1 MAVEESVLNKESI
14 KKIMIEQYGILV
26 EVIKKI
32 DRGSANLFEMYSKGN
47 RYILKEFQSKIDIDK
62 VKIEYIV
69 VEHLRRDGIS
79 TPNYI
84 LNKNGELFFE
94 FNQKLLIVQKFIE
107 GQVVASNTSSKE
119 QIIESVSVYGKI
131 IKSLENFKYELP
143 DFKRHY
149 MSKELCEQDIKC
161 IGQLMK
167 INKNKDVNDALLHK
181 REILLKL
188 KELDYTWQN
197 KLTYKKSHGD
207 YTVFQF
213 IYNDEGNI
221 KAIVD
226 CVSARKIPVA
236 RELIRNYFFMAKEIK
251 KENVDFSIFLEYIKE
266 FEKYQKLNY
275 YDLKYMPLLYLIEL
289 SRTIYGYEQYIHNNS
304 VEYLDFGNELYNQ
317 CLCIE
322 KNSDELSR
330 ELLKLKNVNKMK
342 GMKKYELF

>member
-1 MAVEESVLNKESI
+1 MAVEESVLNNDSI

-32 DRGSANLFEMYSKGN
+32 DRGSANLFEIISKGT

-62 VKIEYIV
+62 VKIEYTV

-79 TPNYI
+79 TPNYV
-84 LNKNGELFFE
+84 LNRNGELFFE
-94 FNQKLLIVQKFIE
+94 FNQRLLIVQKFIE

-119 QIIESVSVYGKI
+119 QIIESASVYGKI

-161 IGQLMK
+161 IEQLMK
-167 INKNKDVNDALLHK
+167 INKNKDVNNALLHK

-188 KELDYTWQN
+188 KDLDYTWQN

-213 IYNDEGNI
+213 IYNDKGTIE
-221 KAIVD
+221 AIVD
-226 CVSARKIPVA
+226 WVSARKIPVV

-251 KENVDFSIFLEYIKE
+251 KQNVNFSFFLEYIKE
-266 FEKYQKLNY
+266 FEKYQELND

-289 SRTIYGYEQYIHNNS
+289 SRTIYGYEQYVYNNS

-322 KNSDELSR
+322 KNSEELSR
-330 ELLKLKNVNKMK
+330 ELLKLKKCK
-342 GMKKYELF
+342 